1 MHRGDNGDVG
11 AKIAVV
17 PNGHLPI
24 ILDGEIEIAKKVFA
38 DFGVLSVVKSN
49 GPLNPHALSHFAQD
63 FLEDCVPFLKFIL
76 MGLVVIHV

>member
-11 AKIAVV
+11 AEIAVI

-24 ILDGEIEIAKKVFA
+24 ILDGEIEISKKVFA
-38 DFGVLSVVKSN
+38 DFGVLPVVKSDR
-49 GPLNPHALSHFAQD
+49 PLNPHALSHFAQD
-63 FLEDCVPFLKFIL
+63 FLKDCGPFLKLIL